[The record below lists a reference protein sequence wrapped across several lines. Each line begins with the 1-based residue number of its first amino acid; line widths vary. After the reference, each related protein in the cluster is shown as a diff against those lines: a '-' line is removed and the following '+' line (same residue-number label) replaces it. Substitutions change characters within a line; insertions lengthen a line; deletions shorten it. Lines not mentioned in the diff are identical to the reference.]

1 MRLLWFSSLLV
12 LMSGCVQTVV
22 ETPSGVKF
30 WTTRFLWS
38 GAFGEASYT
47 NRSGDML
54 VIKGYKSDAE
64 KTIEAVASGVV
75 QGMAK
80 SAKP

>member
-1 MRLLWFSSLLV
+1 MKLLLLSSLL
-12 LMSGCVQTVV
+12 LLSGCVQTVI

-38 GAFGEASYT
+38 GGVSEASFT
-47 NRSGDML
+47 NRSGDSL

-64 KTIEAVASGVV
+64 KTMEAIASGVV
-75 QGMAK
+75 QGMSK